1 MSKTLNCV
9 NVIEL
14 QFTKDNFRGS
24 VELIT
29 ENSLLG
35 EWNNFFIDTDVG
47 LEMLI
52 AKKNNYPPINK

>member
-24 VELIT
+24 LELIT

-35 EWNNFFIDTDVG
+35 EWNDTDVG

-52 AKKNNYPPINK
+52 AKK

>member
-1 MSKTLNCV
+1 MSKTLSCV

-24 VELIT
+24 LELIT

-35 EWNNFFIDTDVG
+35 EWNNIFIDTDVG

-52 AKKNNYPPINK
+52 AKK

>member
-14 QFTKDNFRGS
+14 QFTKDHFRGS
-24 VELIT
+24 LELIT

-35 EWNNFFIDTDVG
+35 EWNNIFIDTDVG

-52 AKKNNYPPINK
+52 AKK